1 MGQLKGVIFG
11 WDNVLVANG
20 ELEPQNSILEETKRL
35 VKFLVANDVEIVVV
49 TNKNYNIIDRKFKK
63 QTPAKEFFEKAWG
76 INIDWHLCGQ
86 NGGAGKQSHAGFT
99 PILEKKGWK
108 PNNTVFVGNSKTD
121 MLSAV
126 NNKVLLLTAKWY
138 PDTDE
143 TTNYGFLFS
152 EAKLV
157 ARFIDVFCLR
167 GSYWYYQIID
177 KSIEFYALAPY
188 GTLIQKTK
196 DYSNDFLFNVKYEK
210 NLDDDYWVMFL
221 STSLYFSGVYE
232 AVDYITAY
240 PKSEAGKYPQ
250 CLVKPIDTFAKSFNK
265 KYILD
270 LIERHTT
277 APKSHFNRNQATHFN
292 QLNTIRLCQL
302 PSRIEKGETKKYA
315 KFPIGEGKTVL
326 VIDDICTEGLSFEA
340 ARHYLNSLGIRVISV
355 AFLKAVNRAY
365 RPLNAATLPHG
376 AFNKNA
382 VTQIVPGKTYSYRDH
397 IVDEKAVHELD
408 ERLKRFRSWDW
419 PIGS

>member
-35 VKFLVANDVEIVVV
+35 VKFLVANGVEIVVV
-49 TNKNYNIIDRKFKK
+49 TNKKYNIIDGKSKK

-86 NGGAGKQSHAGFT
+86 DGGAGKQSHDGFK

-126 NNKVLLLTAKWY
+126 NNKVLLLTAMWY

-152 EAKLV
+152 EPKLV

-167 GSYWYYQIID
+167 SSYWYYQIID
-177 KSIEFYALAPY
+177 KSIEYYALAPY
-188 GTLIQKTK
+188 GTYIQTTK
-196 DYSNDFLFNVKYEK
+196 DYSEDFLLNVKYEK

-221 STSLYFSGVYE
+221 STSLYFSGVYD

-240 PKSEAGKYPQ
+240 PKSQAGKYPQ
-250 CLVKPIDTFAKSFNK
+250 CLVKPIDTFAKSFRK
-265 KYILD
+265 RYIPD
-270 LIERHTT
+270 LIERHTDAIT
-277 APKSHFNRNQATHFN
+277 SHLHRDTVTHFN
-292 QLNTIRLCQL
+292 QLNTIRLCQR

-315 KFPIGEGKTVL
+315 KFPICEGKTVL
-326 VIDDICTEGLSFEA
+326 VIDDICTKGMSLEA
-340 ARHYLNSLGIRVISV
+340 ARHYLSSLGIRVISV
-355 AFLKAVNRAY
+355 SFLKAISNAY
-365 RPLNAATLPHG
+365 QSLSVAKLTHG
-376 AFNKNA
+376 AFRSNT
-382 VTQIVPGKTYSYRDH
+382 VTQIVTGKTYNYREH
-397 IVDEKAVHELD
+397 IVDNKAVPELD